1 MTMSVPRR
9 GLLLFGALLTALGSS
24 SAAAHP
30 LHTSVASITESP
42 TGEFTVSLRVFV
54 DDFLRHTG
62 AAEPRDGIVP
72 DVRIVN
78 YLKRTFVIIDR
89 SGRGVP
95 LKWCGSRREA
105 DLLFLCL
112 SGRVSG
118 GITGAI
124 VRYSILT
131 DLFAD
136 QVNILQ
142 VSAKSRNQSLLFTPT
157 EKTRRIR

>member
-1 MTMSVPRR
+1 MSVHRR
-9 GLLLFGALLTALGSS
+9 GLLLLCAMATAFGASPAR
-24 SAAAHP
+24 AHP
-30 LHTSVASITESP
+30 LHTSVASITE
-42 TGEFTVSLRVFV
+42 TAAGDFTVSLRVFV

-62 AAEPRDGIVP
+62 AAEPRDGVP
-72 DVRIVN
+72 DVKIVN
-78 YLKRTFVIIDR
+78 YLMRTFVIIDR

-95 LKWCGSRREA
+95 LKWCGSRRDA

-118 GITGAI
+118 GIGGTI
-124 VRYSILT
+124 VRYSVLT

-142 VSAKSRNQSLLFTPT
+142 VSASSRNQTLLFTLA

>member
-1 MTMSVPRR
+1 MRVPVRRR
-9 GLLLFGALLTALGSS
+9 GLLLLSAMVTAVGASPAR
-24 SAAAHP
+24 AHP
-30 LHTSVASITESP
+30 LHTSVASITE
-42 TGEFTVSLRVFV
+42 TAGGGFTVSLRVFV

-62 AAEPRDGIVP
+62 AAEPRAGVVP
-72 DVRIVN
+72 DARIVN
-78 YLKRTFVIIDR
+78 YLMRTFVIIDR

-95 LKWCGSRREA
+95 LKWCGSRRAA
-105 DLLFLCL
+105 DLLILCL

-118 GITGAI
+118 GIGGAI

-131 DLFAD
+131 DFFAD

-142 VSAKSRNQSLLFTPT
+142 VSAKSRNQSLLFTPA

>member
-1 MTMSVPRR
+1 MSVRRR
-9 GLLLFGALLTALGSS
+9 GLLMICAMATAFGAS
-24 SAAAHP
+24 SARAHP
-30 LHTSVASITESP
+30 LHTSVASITE
-42 TGEFTVSLRVFV
+42 TAAGEFTVSLRVFV

-62 AAEPRDGIVP
+62 AAEPHDGIVP

-78 YLKRTFVIIDR
+78 YLMRTFVIIDR

-95 LKWCGSRREA
+95 LKWCGSRRDA

-118 GITGAI
+118 GIGGTI
-124 VRYSILT
+124 VRYSVLT

-142 VSAKSRNQSLLFTPT
+142 VSANSRNQTLLFTAA

>member
-1 MTMSVPRR
+1 MRASVGPRI
-9 GLLLFGALLTALGSS
+9 LLLFGAAVIAF
-24 SAAAHP
+24 AARPARAHP
-30 LHTSVASITESP
+30 LHTSVASITE
-42 TGEFTVSLRVFV
+42 TAAGEFTVSLRVFV

-62 AAEPRDGIVP
+62 GAEPRDGVVP
-72 DVRIVN
+72 DVRILN
-78 YLKRTFVIIDR
+78 YLMRTFVIIDR
-89 SGRGVP
+89 SGHGVP
-95 LKWCGSRREA
+95 LKWCGSKREA
-105 DLLFLCL
+105 DLLLLCL

-118 GITGAI
+118 GIGGAI

-142 VSAKSRNQSLLFTPT
+142 VSAKSRSQTLLFTPA

>member
-1 MTMSVPRR
+1 MSVHRR
-9 GLLLFGALLTALGSS
+9 GLLLLCAMSTAFGAGPAR
-24 SAAAHP
+24 AHP
-30 LHTSVASITESP
+30 LHTSVASITE
-42 TGEFTVSLRVFV
+42 TAAGDFTVSLRVFV

-62 AAEPRDGIVP
+62 AAEPHDGVVP

-78 YLKRTFVIIDR
+78 YLMRTFVIIDR

-95 LKWCGSRREA
+95 LRWCGSRRVA

-118 GITGAI
+118 GIGGTI
-124 VRYSILT
+124 VRYSVLT

-142 VSAKSRNQSLLFTPT
+142 VSAKSRNQTLLFTAA
-157 EKTRRIR
+157 EKTRRIS

>member
-1 MTMSVPRR
+1 MWARRR
-9 GLLLFGALLTALGSS
+9 GLLLLGAMVTAFGASPAR
-24 SAAAHP
+24 AHP
-30 LHTSVASITESP
+30 LHTSVASITETA

-62 AAEPRDGIVP
+62 AVEPRDGVAP
-72 DVRIVN
+72 DVRIVS
-78 YLKRTFVIIDR
+78 YLMRTFVIIDR

-95 LKWCGSRREA
+95 VKWCGSRREA

-112 SGRVSG
+112 SGRVPG
-118 GITGAI
+118 GIGGAT

-142 VSAKSRNQSLLFTPT
+142 VSAKSRNQSLLFTAA